1 MNRDLEETRRLVLD
15 GLRGTGAQVYL
26 FGSWAKGYATRSSDI
41 DVAVMCERPV
51 APWVLSEIRERLEE
65 SCVLYPVDLVDLS
78 NAARPFRDKVQAEGI
93 LWND

>member
-41 DVAVMCERPV
+41 DVAVVYERPV
-51 APWVLSEIRERLEE
+51 PPWVLSEIREKLEE
-65 SCVLYPVDLVDLS
+65 SSVLYLVDLVDLS
-78 NAARPFRDKVQAEGI
+78 NAAGPFREKVQAEGI